1 MPPHVQFDLDY
12 AIPPTKVPSVRV
24 SDLMTKRVIQAIG
37 PDATVAEAVKKMKEV
52 RKGCL
57 LILDGARPI
66 GILTEWDLVHKVLA
80 QNLPPDGLEVSR
92 VMTKELITIAPEESV
107 SEAAKLMVKNGIR
120 RLVVMVGG
128 QVVGILTTT
137 DLARLLAV

>member
-1 MPPHVQFDLDY
+1 MPPHAQFDPNY
-12 AIPPTKVPSVRV
+12 AIPPTKAQSVRV

-37 PDATVAEAVKKMKEV
+37 PDATVAEAVKKMEEV

-57 LILDGARPI
+57 LVLEGARPV

-80 QNLPPDGLEVSR
+80 QNLPPDRLEVSR
-92 VMTKELITIAPEESV
+92 VMTKELITIGPEESV
-107 SEAAKLMVKNGIR
+107 SEAAKVMTKNGIR

-128 QVVGILTTT
+128 QVVGVLTTT
-137 DLARLLAV
+137 DFAKLLAR